1 MKHLLLLTLLVAFLS
16 STAQVIIPQASV
28 WKYLDDGSD
37 QGTAWYSQTF
47 NDSSW
52 AQGAAQLGYGDG
64 DETTVLSYGSSSS
77 NKYLTYYFRKTFT
90 PQNTNNQEWV
100 KLELLR
106 DDGAVVYLN
115 GTELIRSN
123 MPTGTI
129 TYTTKAAHTVAG
141 SDEDYFNQY
150 FFPDSLLISGQN
162 IIAVEVHQRTA
173 SSSDMSFDLKLSYTN
188 LTIFRKA
195 PYLLY
200 TGNNDE
206 MLILWQLREQKDCA
220 FHWGTDTTY
229 NLGQNNSQEINT
241 EHQHKILLNGLTPNT
256 KYYYKV
262 VYDSTN
268 IKKGSFVTGAID
280 NAQDLT
286 FYAYGDTRTQADKH
300 NEVANA
306 IMNDMASD
314 NNAQTFIVSSGD
326 MVANG
331 DQEEDWDQQFFDEQ
345 YSHLQELL
353 ANLPYLAAVGNHEG
367 QGDLFAKYFPYPMFV
382 NGKYYY
388 SFDYG
393 PVHFTVID
401 QYDNYSSGSD
411 QYNWIV
417 NDLATNN
424 KAWKIILLHK
434 SAWSAGG
441 GHSNSSSVQTL
452 IHPLCLQ
459 YGVQFVIAGHNHYY
473 ARAIANNIQYITT
486 GGGGAPLYTPEANSD
501 SIVKVDKSYHFCK
514 LQIQDD
520 SLTFSAIRS
529 NGSII
534 EEIKTSRNDVT
545 SIKSQKNNL
554 FSNIQL
560 WSSGKSVFIKSEK
573 VLNGNIEIFDAI
585 GRTVLSQKLNKNT
598 THIKLKQSGIYLIRV
613 SNGNNIFVK
622 KVIVE

>member
-1 MKHLLLLTLLVAFLS
+1 MKNIVLLILLVAFFS
-16 STAQVIIPQASV
+16 STAQIIIPQGST

-37 QGTAWYSQTF
+37 QGTSWYSPSF
-47 NDSSW
+47 YDSTW

-64 DETTVLSYGSSSS
+64 DETTVISYGNSSS
-77 NKYLTYYFRKTFT
+77 NKYLTYYFRMTFT
-90 PQNTNNQEWV
+90 AQNTNNKEWI

-115 GTELIRSN
+115 GTELLRSN

-141 SDEDYFNQY
+141 SDEDYFNEY
-150 FFPDSLLISGQN
+150 FFPDSLLNNGQN
-162 IIAVEVHQRTA
+162 TIAVEVHQRTV
-173 SSSDMSFDLKLSYTN
+173 SSSDLSFDLQLSYTD
-188 LTIFRKA
+188 LAIIRKA

-206 MLILWQLREQKDCA
+206 MLILWQLREQKDCV

-229 NLGQNNSQEINT
+229 SLGQTISSDINND
-241 EHQHKILLNGLTPNT
+241 HQHKILLNGLNPDT

-262 VYDSTN
+262 VYDSAN
-268 IKKGSFVTGAID
+268 VKKGSFVTGATN

-300 NEVANA
+300 NEVASA
-306 IMNDMASD
+306 IMNDMALD
-314 NNAQTFIVSSGD
+314 NSAQTFIVSSGD

-345 YSHLQELL
+345 YTHLQELL

-382 NGKYYY
+382 NGNYYY

-393 PVHFTVID
+393 PVHFTVLD
-401 QYDNYSSGSD
+401 QYDVYTSGSA
-411 QYNWIV
+411 QYNWLV
-417 NDLATNN
+417 NDLATSN

-434 SAWSAGG
+434 SGWSAGG
-441 GHSNSSSVQTL
+441 GHSNSTTVQNL
-452 IHPLCLQ
+452 IQPLCLQ

-473 ARAIANNIQYITT
+473 ARAVVNDVQYITT
-486 GGGGAPLYTPEANSD
+486 GGGGAPLYTPNPNSD
-501 SIVKVDKSYHFCK
+501 SIVTVDKSYHFCK
-514 LQIQDD
+514 LEIQDD

-529 NGSII
+529 NSTLI

-545 SIKSQKNNL
+545 SIKSQNKNL
-554 FSNIQL
+554 FVNTQI
-560 WSSGKSVFIKSEK
+560 WSSGKTVFIKSEK
-573 VLNGNIEIFDAI
+573 ALNGNIEIFDAI
-585 GRTVLSQKLNKNT
+585 GRTILSQKLNKST
-598 THIKLKQSGIYLIRV
+598 IQIKLEQSGVYLIRV
-613 SNGNNIFVK
+613 RKGKNIFVK